1 MPSTETIRCWR
12 CDRDLSPAA
21 FCPSCKAIQLLPA
34 QTDYFT
40 VMGLS
45 KNPVIDDAELSKRY
59 YDLSRRFHPDLY
71 QAGTAQEQEASLKNT
86 AMLNRAYRTLREP
99 AQRGLYW
106 LELHGEKIG
115 AENNAVP
122 PKLASLVFS
131 VQEQL
136 EELREARDAGKGED
150 VQNAVQHLGTD
161 LSQQMTKLQHA
172 LESNFAEWGDGQQ
185 ASAAQPELLASLKNI
200 LSEMA
205 YLRRLLQDV
214 EKEHDALWNA

>member
-1 MPSTETIRCWR
+1 MPLTETIRCWR
-12 CDRDLSPAA
+12 CGSDLRIAA
-21 FCPSCKAIQLLPA
+21 FCPSCKAIQLFPS

-71 QAGTAQEQEASLKNT
+71 HSGTAQEQEASLKNT

-99 AQRGLYW
+99 ARRGIYW

-115 AENNAVP
+115 AENTAVP

-136 EELREARDAGKGED
+136 EELRDARDAGKSED
-150 VQNAVQHLGTD
+150 VQSALQRLRTD
-161 LSQQMTKLQHA
+161 LTQQMAELQEALAGSFTKWGNEQQRSTNQSELR
-172 LESNFAEWGDGQQ
+172 AE
-185 ASAAQPELLASLKNI
+185 LKNI

-205 YLRRLLQDV
+205 YLRRLLRDV
-214 EKEHDALWNA
+214 EKEYDTLWNA